1 MAHHVLLKVADE
13 RAADRA
19 TLRVEPHLHHLRCGV
34 SISAILGRRDNV
46 LLEELLDVL
55 IRASYVV
62 GTLRLIHQFL
72 HDIREFD
79 TCRTALSVFHVGF
92 ELFRVKEVRFG
103 DQMAL
108 LLRIY
113 PAALRMVIVHNCVIG
128 FSIIGC
134 PFIDIKRAD
143 CFRGGHRL
151 EILGRWHQFPI
162 LVSQGGQD
170 VDLALWTPGS
180 SCTSFEGIK
189 EQTLD
194 KLRSTLTGRQSIV
207 DRNDGVVG
215 HCNVLRCV
223 QLATI
228 LLIVA
233 LIDQLDDFIDC
244 DGTTG
249 WLSLSICGILLLVL
263 SGLWLG
269 SVLLRIALPRCVIEV
284 LINSASFGVAH

>member
-19 TLRVEPHLHHLRCGV
+19 TLRVEPHLHHLRCGA

-79 TCRTALSVFHVGF
+79 TCRTALSVFQVGF
-92 ELFRVKEVRFG
+92 ELFRVEEVRFG

-108 LLRIY
+108 LRIY
-113 PAALRMVIVHNCVIG
+113 PAALRMGIVHNSVVG

-151 EILGRWHQFPI
+151 EILSRWHQFPI
-162 LVSQGGQD
+162 LVSQGRQD
-170 VDLALWTPGS
+170 VDLALWTSVS
-180 SCTSFEGIK
+180 SCNSFESIK
-189 EQTLD
+189 EQSLD
-194 KLRSTLTGRQSIV
+194 FKA
-207 DRNDGVVG
+207 
-215 HCNVLRCV
+215 H
-223 QLATI
+223 
-228 LLIVA
+228 
-233 LIDQLDDFIDC
+233 
-244 DGTTG
+244 
-249 WLSLSICGILLLVL
+249 LLV
-263 SGLWLG
+263 GK
-269 SVLLRIALPRCVIEV
+269 VLVAGTM
-284 LINSASFGVAH
+284 AS